1 MNPIWQPSQVH
12 ARVGAAVRVL
22 PGRAGAGLP
31 ALAGSTTNDGLE
43 RWDAAMGECFE
54 VADVLDYK
62 QDNAGTEHFLVRWK
76 GYGARG
82 RAAARLSL
90 VISRDYPSEWQCF
103 GIHVQTDFVDL

>member
-1 MNPIWQPSQVH
+1 MFQFRVAKKRCSFESEGGSLLWRE
-12 ARVGAAVRVL
+12 AR
-22 PGRAGAGLP
+22 
-31 ALAGSTTNDGLE
+31 GSTTSDGLE